1 MNNLFK
7 NFQLACLL
15 IFIIVCFIHD
25 DLQPIESRST
35 PAGVDFEKSG
45 DKRNSTMDDDVFK
58 IQDVGLILNY
68 AQLKDRV
75 KSDMAD
81 RRASLA
87 ARQMNSRKQSV
98 MIVDRQSDSEAEAE

>member
-1 MNNLFK
+1 MRV
-7 NFQLACLL
+7 LL
-15 IFIIVCFIHD
+15 IFIIFCFIHD

-87 ARQMNSRKQSV
+87 ARQMNTRKQSV